1 MIVIHVIMIY
11 HDSCRW
17 FKPSLALKLYQ
28 PFRCVLNPAM
38 RAVLFLLFLSL
49 ADAAR
54 AGPQMEA
61 KLKPD
66 KPDAS
71 SPTDEVIQKTDEFEA
86 IGESDETET
95 DETETEKDEE
105 TDEIPADFLADLKRK
120 PCCSCSLGW
129 GSVAPK
135 TAKFFFKFHKTC
147 DRVGGSPT
155 WSELGDLTFC
165 GPNCDA
171 DRKGKVCWKREY
183 VKGGTRKLH
192 KDTQDG
198 RARSGFVVSVWFSMS
213 LYVIVCPCVVGSA
226 DFLTTC
232 LLANL

>member
-1 MIVIHVIMIY
+1 MVQAEFSSEII
-11 HDSCRW
+11 STSESFC
-17 FKPSLALKLYQ
+17 
-28 PFRCVLNPAM
+28 CVFNPAM

-66 KPDAS
+66 KPDPS

-86 IGESDETET
+86 IGESDEKETEKDVT
-95 DETETEKDEE
+95 DETEKE
-105 TDEIPADFLADLKRK
+105 TDEMETDEVPADFLADLKRK
-120 PCCSCSLGW
+120 PCCTCSLGW

-147 DRVGGSPT
+147 DRVGGFPT
-155 WSELGDLTFC
+155 WSESNGLTFC

-171 DRKGKVCWKREY
+171 DRRGSVCWKREY

-192 KDTQDG
+192 KNTQDG

-213 LYVIVCPCVVGSA
+213 LYVIVCPCVVDSA

>member
-1 MIVIHVIMIY
+1 MIINDN

-17 FKPSLALKLYQ
+17 FKPSVALN
-28 PFRCVLNPAM
+28 FCEAFCCVFNPAM

-66 KPDAS
+66 PSDS
-71 SPTDEVIQKTDEFEA
+71 MSDEVIQRTDAFEA
-86 IGESDETET
+86 IGESDT
-95 DETETEKDEE
+95 DETEKDMKDETDE
-105 TDEIPADFLADLKRK
+105 KDEIPAKFLEDLKHR
-120 PCCSCSLGW
+120 PCCTCSLNW
-129 GSVAPK
+129 GSVVPK
-135 TAKFFFKFHKTC
+135 TVKFFFKFHKTC

-155 WSELGDLTFC
+155 WSDRDGLTFC
-165 GPNCDA
+165 GPNCVA
-171 DRKGKVCWKREY
+171 DRDGKVCWKREY

-198 RARSGFVVSVWFSMS
+198 RARKGSFCAFVSFVGSVWSCNSCMS
-213 LYVIVCPCVVGSA
+213 LCRRLS
-226 DFLTTC
+226 
-232 LLANL
+232 